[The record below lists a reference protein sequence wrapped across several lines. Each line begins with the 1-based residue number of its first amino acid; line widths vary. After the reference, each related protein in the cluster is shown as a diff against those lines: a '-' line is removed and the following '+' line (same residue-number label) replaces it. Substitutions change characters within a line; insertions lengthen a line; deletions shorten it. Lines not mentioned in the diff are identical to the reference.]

1 MAGFLDLIFLTCLFL
16 AINKARTHAC
26 STPRHTTQTGRV
38 DRHTQKDFFR
48 SMQAHACCHA
58 FSFFSSDL
66 SLSPS
71 LGLSVCLSVCDHSS
85 LYLSAEQP
93 LAFLWIM
100 HIFIHV
106 VLRTKFS
113 VQLFFPPSLYG
124 AKTPDPHNHFTEKIQ
139 KNHVFVFLLSQL
151 GLKFAIHAWHEGSA
165 SNIRL
170 CVALLLRRLVTSWL
184 VSHQHSH
191 ATVQCS
197 HDLSCLVWM

>member
-1 MAGFLDLIFLTCLFL
+1 MHAAHHATPPRRVESTGTHKKTFFALCKHTRAVMRFLSFLLT
-16 AINKARTHAC
+16 
-26 STPRHTTQTGRV
+26 S
-38 DRHTQKDFFR
+38 
-48 SMQAHACCHA
+48 
-58 FSFFSSDL
+58 L
-66 SLSPS
+66 SLPLSAC
-71 LGLSVCLSVCDHSS
+71 LSVCLSVCDHSS